1 MIPDFMLQSQFSMFV
16 KIGKH
21 LYINFWM
28 AHRYLS
34 KLLITLLSDILK
46 DTVFENSLTVRG
58 EDGNAEK
65 SEF

>member
-1 MIPDFMLQSQFSMFV
+1 
-16 KIGKH
+16 
-21 LYINFWM
+21 M

-46 DTVFENSLTVRG
+46 DTVFENSPTGRG

-65 SEF
+65 GEF